1 MKVYII
7 HENDEWTLPLK
18 LELQKL
24 EVNFEDWH
32 VENTYIDL
40 GKIPPQGVFYNRM
53 SASSHTRDHR
63 YAPEFTATVLNWLKN
78 HKRRVINNNN
88 ALALEISKSLQY
100 LKLNESGIRT
110 PRSIYCNSKKQI
122 LKAAKHFSKPFIT
135 KHNRGGRGL
144 GVKLFK
150 DKDELNSYVN
160 GPDFEN
166 SVDGITI
173 LQDYIETN
181 PKVIHRIEFINSKF
195 YYTVQ
200 VDASESFELCP
211 ADVCNVENKFCSVN
225 PDGNKFMILKSYKN
239 FEIPSYEKFLK
250 SNNIEIAGIEYVT
263 DINGIHFTYDVN
275 TNTNY
280 NSIAEKKV
288 KQFGM
293 KQIALFLK
301 EELKK
306 INCINIH

>member
-7 HENDEWTLPLK
+7 HENDDWTLPLK
-18 LELQKL
+18 LELQKIG
-24 EVNFEDWH
+24 VNFEDWH

-53 SASSHTRDHR
+53 SASSHARGHR
-63 YAPEFTATVLNWLKN
+63 YAPEFTSTVLNWLKN

-100 LKLNESGIRT
+100 LKLNECGIRT
-110 PRSIYCNSKKQI
+110 PRSIYCNSKEQI
-122 LKAAKHFSKPFIT
+122 LKATKHFSKPFIT
-135 KHNRGGRGL
+135 KHNRAGRGL
-144 GVKLFK
+144 GVKLFQNK
-150 DKDELNSYVN
+150 KELNSYVN
-160 GPDFEN
+160 GPNFEN
-166 SVDGITI
+166 SIDGII
-173 LQDYIETN
+173 IIQDYIDSN
-181 PKVIHRIEFINSKF
+181 PKVIHRVEFINSKF

-211 ADVCNVENKFCSVN
+211 ADACNTEDKFCPTNS
-225 PDGNKFMILKSYKN
+225 DGNKFMILKDYKN
-239 FEIPSYEKFLK
+239 SEITSYEKFLK
-250 SNNIEIAGIEYVT
+250 INNIEIAGIEYIT
-263 DINGIHFTYDVN
+263 DNNGVHFTYDVN

-288 KQFGM
+288 QQFGM
-293 KQIALFLK
+293 KQIAFFLK

-306 INCINIH
+306 IS

>member
-32 VENTYIDL
+32 IENTYIDL

-53 SASSHTRDHR
+53 SASSHTRGHR

-78 HKRRVINNNN
+78 HKRRVINNSN

-110 PRSIYCNSKKQI
+110 PRSIYCNSKKKI
-122 LKAAKHFSKPFIT
+122 LKAAEHFSKPFIT

-160 GPDFEN
+160 GPNFEN

-181 PKVIHRIEFINSKF
+181 PKVIHRVEFINSKF

-211 ADVCNVENKFCSVN
+211 ADACNVENKFCPVN
-225 PDGNKFMILKSYKN
+225 PDGNKFMILKPYKN
-239 FEIPSYEKFLK
+239 LEISSYEKFLK
-250 SNNIEIAGIEYVT
+250 LNNIEIAGIEYVT

-280 NSIAEKKV
+280 NSIAEKKLNNLV
-288 KQFGM
+288 
-293 KQIALFLK
+293 
-301 EELKK
+301 
-306 INCINIH
+306 